1 MLGVLVICNEIPK
14 EKILAPKAKR
24 VFPKQKKYKRIN
36 TEKKLTKCQ
45 KALIKGLKKSNTKS
59 MNLDFISFDEMNKD
73 FSELIE
79 QKDED
84 ICCGGVSDVLSSSS
98 EDSSLDN
105 KNKCNQVKRPK
116 KPFIGNVHF

>member
-14 EKILAPKAKR
+14 EKI
-24 VFPKQKKYKRIN
+24 
-36 TEKKLTKCQ
+36 
-45 KALIKGLKKSNTKS
+45 LKKSNTKS

-84 ICCGGVSDVLSSSS
+84 ICYDEISNILSSSS

-105 KNKCNQVKRPK
+105 KNKRNQVKRPK
-116 KPFIGNVHF
+116 KPFIGNVNF